1 MKAASDLEKGRA
13 ACERLLWTE
22 AFSYLLAADEQ
33 SPLGPDD
40 LELLSLAALLS
51 GQDLLAPDLMKRTH
65 NAFLTAGKRERAAL
79 WATRLGMSLLN
90 AGQAAQAGGWI
101 GRASRLLED
110 GRRDCVESGYLH
122 SAIALQYL
130 RAGDVPRADAAFAR
144 ALEIAERFGDADL
157 LAMSRLGQG
166 TLLIARGEI
175 EAGAALHDEI
185 MVSVTSGEV
194 SPVVAGIVYCAVIE
208 TCREIFD
215 LRRAQEWTGALTRWC
230 ESQPGL
236 VAFRGNCLIFRTEIL
251 QLHGRWVDA
260 IAEAQKARD
269 LLLRPPAQPFAG
281 AAFYEL
287 AELHR
292 LRGEF
297 AQAEDAYRQASHLGH
312 TPMPGLARMS
322 LAQGHVEEAAKV
334 IRREREEAHSPAALA
349 NVLPAVV
356 DIMIAAGDLD
366 SARAGVADL
375 DEVAARLKAPIL
387 EALASQARGSLLVA
401 EGEARAA
408 LPVLRRA
415 ASLWRELDAPYEGAR
430 VRVLV
435 AHACRALSDSSTA
448 AMELAGARRVFQQL
462 GALPDLAAIESRP
475 ADTSGLSVREVEVLR
490 LVATGKSNR
499 AIALQLAISEKTVAR
514 HVSNIFTK
522 LGVISRAAA
531 TAYAYEHGL
540 R

>member
-1 MKAASDLEKGRA
+1 MTAPSDLEKGRT
-13 ACERLLWTE
+13 ACERLSWTE
-22 AFSYLLAADEQ
+22 AFRYLLAADQ
-33 SPLGPDD
+33 RSALGAED
-40 LELLSLAALLS
+40 LELLSVAALLS
-51 GQDLLAPDLMKRTH
+51 GHDLLAPDMMQRTH
-65 NAFLTAGKRERAAL
+65 NAFLTGGNKERAAL

-90 AGQAAQAGGWI
+90 AGQVAQAGGWI

-110 GRRDCVESGYLH
+110 GRRDCVESGYLQ
-122 SAIALQYL
+122 SAIALQSL
-130 RAGDVPRADAAFAR
+130 RAGDVARADAAFTR

-175 EAGAALHDEI
+175 QAGAALHDEI

-215 LRRAQEWTGALTRWC
+215 LHRAQEWTGALTRWC

-269 LLLRPPAQPFAG
+269 LLLLPHAQPFAG
-281 AAFYEL
+281 AAYYEL
-287 AELHR
+287 AELYR

-297 AQAEDAYRQASHLGH
+297 AQAEEAYRQASRLGH
-312 TPMPGLARMS
+312 TPMPGLARMQ

-334 IRREREEAHSPAALA
+334 IRREREEAQSPAALA
-349 NVLPAVV
+349 EVLPAVV
-356 DIMIAAGDLD
+356 DIMIAAGDFD
-366 SARAGVADL
+366 SARTGVDDL
-375 DEVAARLKAPIL
+375 DGVAARLQAPIL
-387 EALASQARGSLLVA
+387 EALASQARGSLLLA
-401 EGEARAA
+401 EGDTRAA

-415 ASLWRELDAPYEGAR
+415 ANLWRELDAPYEGAR

-435 AHACRALSDSSTA
+435 AQACRALSDSSTA
-448 AMELAGARRVFQQL
+448 AMELDGARRVFREL

-475 ADTSGLSVREVEVLR
+475 ADRSGLSGREVEVLR
-490 LVATGKSNR
+490 LIAAGKSNR

-522 LGVISRAAA
+522 LGVASRAAA

>member
-1 MKAASDLEKGRA
+1 MTAASDLEKGRA
-13 ACERLLWTE
+13 ACERLSWTE
-22 AFSYLLAADEQ
+22 AFSYLLAADKG
-33 SPLGPDD
+33 SPLGADD
-40 LELLSLAALLS
+40 LELLSLAAVLS
-51 GQDLLAPDLMKRTH
+51 GQDVLAPDLMQRTH
-65 NAFLTAGKRERAAL
+65 NAFLAGGNRERAAL
-79 WATRLGMSLLN
+79 WAIRLGMSLLN
-90 AGQAAQAGGWI
+90 AGHAAQAGGWI
-101 GRASRLLED
+101 GRAGRLLED
-110 GRRDCVESGYLH
+110 GQRDCVESGYLQ
-122 SAIALQYL
+122 SAIALQSL
-130 RAGDVPRADAAFAR
+130 RAGDVARADAAFAR
-144 ALEIAERFGDADL
+144 ALEMAERFGDADL
-157 LAMSRLGQG
+157 LAISRLGQG

-251 QLHGRWVDA
+251 QLHGRWLDA

-297 AQAEDAYRQASHLGH
+297 AQAEEAYRQASHLGH
-312 TPMPGLARMS
+312 RPMPGLARMK

-334 IRREREEAHSPAALA
+334 IRREREEAQSPAALA
-349 NVLPAVV
+349 DVLPAVV
-356 DIMIAAGDLD
+356 DVMIASGDLD
-366 SARAGVADL
+366 SVRMAVTELGDISG
-375 DEVAARLKAPIL
+375 RLNAPIL
-387 EALASQARGSLLVA
+387 KALACQARGSLLLA
-401 EGEARAA
+401 EGDARAA
-408 LPVLRRA
+408 LPALRGA

-435 AHACRALSDSSTA
+435 AQACRALDDASTA
-448 AMELAGARRVFQQL
+448 AMELDGARRVFREL
-462 GALPDLAAIESRP
+462 GALPDLAAIESRS
-475 ADTSGLSVREVEVLR
+475 ADTSGLSRREAEVLR
-490 LVATGKSNR
+490 LVAAGKSNR

-522 LGVISRAAA
+522 LGVVSRAAA

-540 R
+540 N